1 MMLRLAAYRNFGV
14 PNANKAVQSFSKR
27 VNLSGQQTLDKGRT
41 MKPKLLACAWLV
53 SCWVAGPPQNHHA
66 PETPRPQAEPVR
78 QPDPI
83 AFEGVRSS
91 LESGHKE
98 EALQKAQAIVQIYP
112 DNLQANVM
120 TGAVLLDLNRSADA
134 VPFFRKAVA
143 AEPDDPHMHSL
154 LLEAYAE
161 SGDTA
166 DRDQERAALR
176 RFHSDG
182 KHPAFSEVHG
192 YMIERIPVGNLSVE
206 AIEYF
211 APEGKYHFSWR
222 FDVYDTSG
230 KMIEFVALAS
240 EDEDQAFFAQSHP
253 KEAKAGIRRFS
264 LDRYTQNQQ
273 ALLGFIDGQP
283 SYDDLRARVVKI
295 IQADTD
301 TALPTDR
308 K

>member
-1 MMLRLAAYRNFGV
+1 
-14 PNANKAVQSFSKR
+14 
-27 VNLSGQQTLDKGRT
+27 
-41 MKPKLLACAWLV
+41 MKPPLLACALLV
-53 SCWVAGPPQNHHA
+53 SCWIVGPNQNRHA
-66 PETPRPQAEPVR
+66 PESPQQAEPVR

-91 LESGHKE
+91 LESGRKE
-98 EALQKAQAIVQIYP
+98 EALQKARAIVQIYP
-112 DNLQANVM
+112 DNLQANLM
-120 TGAVLLDLNRSADA
+120 TGAVLLELNRSAEA
-134 VPFFRKAVA
+134 VPYFSKAVA
-143 AEPDDPHMHSL
+143 AQPDDPHMHSL

-161 SGDTA
+161 SGDKA
-166 DRDQERAALR
+166 HRDEERATLR

-182 KHPAFSEVHG
+182 RHLAFSEVHG
-192 YMIERIPVGNLSVE
+192 YMIERIPVGNLAVE

-211 APEGKYHFSWR
+211 APEGRYHFRYR
-222 FDVYDTSG
+222 FDVYDTSQ
-230 KMIEFVALAS
+230 KMIEFIALAS

-253 KEAKAGIRRFS
+253 KEAKAGVRRFS

-273 ALLGFIDGQP
+273 ALLGFIDGEP

-301 TALPTDR
+301 AAAPPDP